1 MMTPTGIPP
10 QGADVPPADRVSVS
24 CGCGTC
30 FTVLF
35 SEVKARLFSFSL
47 LGNRFLPYAE
57 CPKCR
62 IHVTLSPWD
71 IPEETFD
78 RLDRRRRKRS
88 TPIEH

>member
-1 MMTPTGIPP
+1 MMPPSDIPP
-10 QGADVPPADRVSVS
+10 NGAGVPSADRMSVS
-24 CGCGTC
+24 CGCGTR
-30 FTVLF
+30 FTVFF

-47 LGNRFLPYAE
+47 IGSRFLPYVE

-78 RLDRRRRKRS
+78 RLDRRRRVRS